1 MRKPGTSRW
10 IALVCGV
17 LLDLSSALAG
27 SYTVQPGDT
36 AYSIAARFGISLQA
50 LLTRNKL
57 SGPSL
62 RVGQVLDVPDNLR
75 HTVARGET
83 LFSIARRYNADL
95 NAIRQANKL
104 GSDALRIGQVL
115 LIPISTTSNTTT
127 SDKTGSSNTKSPT
140 VTPSSPPT
148 PTSTTPIT
156 VKPSPPPLPNP
167 VTNTGPGNTTPK
179 PSNTSSSASIT
190 PSTVSAANLPITA
203 RPNTPL
209 TPPDALP
216 RSTVTIPMPD
226 PGNPFGV
233 AKGQPIGPVP
243 FSTTRTAPLPDL
255 GAPPANPEI
264 PDASPDAS
272 TAPNGTPIAP
282 TTTAPAS
289 SSTTTTTLTP
299 AEPSN
304 TTVGIVSED
313 PEILHSVSAGDT
325 LFSIARRYGVTV
337 NAIKLANNLSSDA
350 LSVGQILN
358 IPVLTRTTPVTTP
371 INPTVPPSAT
381 TAVRDVA
388 ERYLGVTYRY
398 GGTSPEGLDCSG
410 FVVIVFSE
418 LGIKL
423 PRTSAQQFQ
432 YGQAVERQNLRLGDL
447 VFFNTSG
454 QGVSHVGIYL
464 ESGEFIHA
472 ASNPGKVMKSRLDER
487 YYAQRYLGAR
497 RVMTDD

>member
-1 MRKPGTSRW
+1 
-10 IALVCGV
+10 
-17 LLDLSSALAG
+17 
-27 SYTVQPGDT
+27 
-36 AYSIAARFGISLQA
+36 
-50 LLTRNKL
+50 
-57 SGPSL
+57 
-62 RVGQVLDVPDNLR
+62 
-75 HTVARGET
+75 
-83 LFSIARRYNADL
+83 
-95 NAIRQANKL
+95 
-104 GSDALRIGQVL
+104 
-115 LIPISTTSNTTT
+115 
-127 SDKTGSSNTKSPT
+127 
-140 VTPSSPPT
+140 
-148 PTSTTPIT
+148 
-156 VKPSPPPLPNP
+156 
-167 VTNTGPGNTTPK
+167 
-179 PSNTSSSASIT
+179 
-190 PSTVSAANLPITA
+190 
-203 RPNTPL
+203 
-209 TPPDALP
+209 
-216 RSTVTIPMPD
+216 MPD